1 VSRYVPADCSRSSL
15 FQSAGFSRFVV
26 TTEIRRRI
34 ARKAAA
40 LEHSTVGALQSFHA
54 ISGRQLLEDVVQ
66 VHIRLKA
73 VSARCPR
80 GRINWRWHARRG
92 DCWRR
97 AKPVFYGSDFLSAE
111 PGSLPTRRISHIF
124 RIDTR
129 LVYMANLNGDIEI
142 KALLL
147 NGPGAKSPSTP
158 RAFILDQSA
167 GTYISALSLWK
178 AGGHI
183 DTVSSEGKGIDR
195 KTNDEDVHPNVQE

>member
-1 VSRYVPADCSRSSL
+1 
-15 FQSAGFSRFVV
+15 
-26 TTEIRRRI
+26 
-34 ARKAAA
+34 
-40 LEHSTVGALQSFHA
+40 
-54 ISGRQLLEDVVQ
+54 
-66 VHIRLKA
+66 
-73 VSARCPR
+73 
-80 GRINWRWHARRG
+80 
-92 DCWRR
+92 
-97 AKPVFYGSDFLSAE
+97 
-111 PGSLPTRRISHIF
+111 
-124 RIDTR
+124 
-129 LVYMANLNGDIEI
+129 MANLNGDIEI